1 MGREGGLVQ
10 RQMFFL
16 WFFFFFLSLELSVL
30 RKVGGTKK
38 LEVSTD
44 VSASKVAI
52 VHCGRH
58 KKVGALEMSM
68 IVVTCIIIQQCCEWT
83 PNFMCIPFKN
93 ASCHLKRC

>member
-10 RQMFFL
+10 GQLFFCV
-16 WFFFFFLSLELSVL
+16 FPPPAPELSVL

-52 VHCGRH
+52 VQCGGTRTW
-58 KKVGALEMSM
+58 V
-68 IVVTCIIIQQCCEWT
+68 
-83 PNFMCIPFKN
+83 P
-93 ASCHLKRC
+93 

>member
-1 MGREGGLVQ
+1 VKAALYKDKC
-10 RQMFFL
+10 FFCV
-16 WFFFFFLSLELSVL
+16 FFFFFLSLELSVL